1 MQDNKTLYFIPIIA
15 RAIES
20 TNPKRAMQ
28 EAFDKI
34 VELGDKPEYKEGY
47 RQFSEFIKTT
57 FMPTDKEQDQ
67 KIKLIKIAIRRL
79 IYDLVTDTFEG
90 DEEQKEALVGAF
102 KNNPQWNNE
111 FNRIENEAQPF
122 LAPEMPIEIELLIGE
137 KLVGSFL
144 ISNIP
149 TKISPIFPGRY
160 VVRISNGRFLWEG
173 EIRREDVIW
182 TYAFPQKDFPMAA
195 KTEILPQEP
204 TRTISILDGELII
217 HVFAGL
223 ESGRLLIKSGQN
235 F

>member
-1 MQDNKTLYFIPIIA
+1 MSDNHKLYFIPIIA

-20 TNPKRAMQ
+20 TNQKRAMI

-34 VELGDKPEYKEGY
+34 VEFGEKREYKEGY
-47 RQFSEFIKTT
+47 RQFSEFIKAT
-57 FMPTDKEQDQ
+57 FMVTDEEDDQ
-67 KIKLIKIAIRRL
+67 KIELIKIAIRRL

-90 DEEQKEALVGAF
+90 DEKQKEALVAAF

-137 KLVGSFL
+137 NLVESFL

-149 TKISPIFPGRY
+149 TTISSIFPGNY
-160 VVRISNGRFLWEG
+160 VIRFSNGRFIWEG
-173 EIRREDVIW
+173 EISREDVIW

-195 KTEILPQEP
+195 KTETLQQEP
-204 TRTISILDGELII
+204 TRKISLLDGELVI

-223 ESGRLLIKSGQN
+223 ESGRLLIKSGKN
-235 F
+235 Y

>member
-1 MQDNKTLYFIPIIA
+1 MPNNNTLYFIPIIA

-20 TNPKRAMQ
+20 TNPKRAMI

-34 VELGDKPEYKEGY
+34 VELGEEPEYKEGY
-47 RQFSEFIKTT
+47 RQFSEFLKAT
-57 FMPTDKEQDQ
+57 FMPTDEEEDQ
-67 KIKLIKIAIRRL
+67 KIELIKNAIRRL

-90 DEEQKEALVGAF
+90 DEERKEALVAAF

-111 FNRIENEAQPF
+111 FNRIENEGRPF
-122 LAPEMPIEIELLIGE
+122 LTPEMPMEIELLIGE
-137 KLVGSFL
+137 NLVESFL

-149 TKISPIFPGRY
+149 TTISSIFPGRY
-160 VVRISNGRFLWEG
+160 VIRFSNGRFLWEG

-195 KTEILPQEP
+195 KTETLHQEP
-204 TRTISILDGELII
+204 TKTISLLDGELII

-223 ESGRLLIKSGQN
+223 ESGRLLIKSGKN
-235 F
+235 Y

>member
-1 MQDNKTLYFIPIIA
+1 MSNSKTLYFIPIIA

-20 TNPKRAMQ
+20 PNPKRAMI

-34 VELGDKPEYKEGY
+34 VELGAKSEYKEGY
-47 RQFSEFIKTT
+47 RQFSEFVKAT
-57 FMPTDKEQDQ
+57 FMPTEEDDDQ
-67 KIKLIKIAIRRL
+67 KIELIKNAFRRL

-90 DEEQKEALVGAF
+90 DEEQKETLVEAF

-111 FNRIENEAQPF
+111 FNRIEKEAQPF
-122 LAPEMPIEIELLIGE
+122 LAPETPMEIELLMGE
-137 KLVGSFL
+137 QLVESFL

-149 TKISPIFPGRY
+149 TTISSIFPGRY
-160 VVRISNGRFLWEG
+160 VVRFSNGRFLWEG
-173 EIRREDVIW
+173 EITREDVIW

-195 KTEILPQEP
+195 GTETLHQEP
-204 TRTISILDGELII
+204 TRTISLLDGELII

-223 ESGRLLIKSGQN
+223 ESGRLLIKNGQN